1 MLTKLMI
8 LRQGNLPI
16 IKGKGKIYAMDK
28 AEIAKQINNVSPSF
42 CLAKWLQ
49 VTIDLVNGTT
59 HSCHHPK
66 RHDIPI
72 EGLEENPSQLHNTPF
87 KKEQRK
93 LMIEGVRPPECEYC
107 WKIEDTPG
115 DHYSDRLIKSSDDW
129 AWPHLKRVKK
139 LEWDQNINPTYL
151 EVMFDNTCNLSCSY
165 CLAPISSSIYSE
177 MKKFGPYP
185 VKSKE
190 HRMYQG
196 QLKKYPQN
204 ENPYIKA
211 FWKWLPELENDLE
224 VLRITGGEPLLSS
237 ETETLLEKIDQG
249 NFKKLSL
256 SFNSNLIIPD
266 QIIDKF
272 IMKVKSL
279 LENKRIKSF
288 DLFASVD
295 SSGKQAE
302 YIRRGLD
309 YQKFV
314 SNIKKFAKELQE
326 ARVIIMGTYG
336 VMSITGFRKLLQ
348 EIYEIKKDTGNV
360 ILDLSYLKDPDYL
373 RANLVGEDLI
383 EFVKE
388 DLHWMKQHQSE
399 KGDGFSSHEV
409 NKLSRILNWM
419 ISSYTDEENVTLR
432 GDFFSFV
439 NEYDKRYGSSFVETF
454 PEMKDFYVEA
464 KKSKF
469 LSKFGVEQS

>member
-1 MLTKLMI
+1 M
-8 LRQGNLPI
+8 PI
-16 IKGKGKIYAMDK
+16 IQGKGKIYAMDK

-66 RHDIPI
+66 RHDIPL

-93 LMIEGVRPPECEYC
+93 LMLEGQRPAECEYC
-107 WKIEDTPG
+107 WNIEDTPG
-115 DHYSDRLIKSSDDW
+115 DHYSDRMIKSSDDW
-129 AWPHLKRVKK
+129 ALPHLEDVKSIK
-139 LEWDQNINPTYL
+139 WDENINPTYL

-177 MKKFGPYP
+177 MKKYGPYP
-185 VKSKE
+185 VKSRD

-196 QLKKYPQN
+196 PLKRYSQDQN
-204 ENPYIKA
+204 PFIKA
-211 FWKWLPELENDLE
+211 FWKWLPELQNDLE
-224 VLRITGGEPLLSS
+224 VLRITGGEPLLSA
-237 ETETLLEKIDQG
+237 ETEILLDKIDEG
-249 NFKKLSL
+249 NFEKLSL

-272 IMKVKSL
+272 MNKVKSL
-279 LENKRIKSF
+279 LKHKKIKSF

-302 YIRRGLD
+302 YIRRGLN
-309 YQKFV
+309 YEKFIN
-314 SNIKKFAKELQE
+314 NIKKFSSDLPE
-326 ARVIIMGTYG
+326 ARVIIMGTFG
-336 VMSITGFRKLLQ
+336 LMSIPGFRTLLE
-348 EIYEIKKDTGNV
+348 EILEIKKINKNV

-373 RANLVGEDLI
+373 RANLAEEDLVNQ
-383 EFVKE
+383 VKD
-388 DLHWMKQHQSE
+388 DLQWMKSNQRE
-399 KGDGFSSHEV
+399 DGEGYSSHEV

-419 ISSYTDEENVTLR
+419 VSTRENERNISLR

-439 NEYDKRYGSSFVETF
+439 NEYDKRYGSSFVDVF
-454 PEMKDFYVEA
+454 PEMKKFYIEA

-469 LSKFGVEQS
+469 LSKFGEEQS